1 VTNSYYVFATTDTVS
16 VKKVLDGN
24 PLINTHFS
32 FRLEAENTNNPMPEG
47 SDNGS
52 KLIQINGAGEAD
64 FGEIEFEEKGI
75 YKYYIT
81 EINSGEKNYTY
92 DAARYT
98 VTFDVRDEQG
108 QLVSYKKIE
117 KEDGTEVEAVTFTNV
132 YKLPEVPK
140 TEKPSVP
147 NTFDDSNA
155 MRYIVLLAASM
166 LLIVFIEYR
175 KRSGLADTK

>member
-1 VTNSYYVFATTDTVS
+1 
-16 VKKVLDGN
+16 
-24 PLINTHFS
+24 
-32 FRLEAENTNNPMPEG
+32 
-47 SDNGS
+47 
-52 KLIQINGAGEAD
+52 
-64 FGEIEFEEKGI
+64 
-75 YKYYIT
+75 
-81 EINSGEKNYTY
+81 
-92 DAARYT
+92 
-98 VTFDVRDEQG
+98 
-108 QLVSYKKIE
+108 
-117 KEDGTEVEAVTFTNV
+117 FTNV

>member
-1 VTNSYYVFATTDTVS
+1 
-16 VKKVLDGN
+16 
-24 PLINTHFS
+24 
-32 FRLEAENTNNPMPEG
+32 M
-47 SDNGS
+47 
-52 KLIQINGAGEAD
+52 
-64 FGEIEFEEKGI
+64 
-75 YKYYIT
+75 
-81 EINSGEKNYTY
+81 
-92 DAARYT
+92 
-98 VTFDVRDEQG
+98 
-108 QLVSYKKIE
+108 
-117 KEDGTEVEAVTFTNV
+117 TFTNV

>member
-1 VTNSYYVFATTDTVS
+1 MTNTYYVFATTDKVAI
-16 VKKVLDGN
+16 KKIVDGN
-24 PLINTHFS
+24 PLMNANFS
-32 FRLEAENTNNPMPEG
+32 FRFEADNANNPMPEG
-47 SDNGS
+47 SDNTS
-52 KLIQINGAGEAD
+52 KLVQLNGAGEAD
-64 FGEIEFEEKGI
+64 FGEIEFTEKGI